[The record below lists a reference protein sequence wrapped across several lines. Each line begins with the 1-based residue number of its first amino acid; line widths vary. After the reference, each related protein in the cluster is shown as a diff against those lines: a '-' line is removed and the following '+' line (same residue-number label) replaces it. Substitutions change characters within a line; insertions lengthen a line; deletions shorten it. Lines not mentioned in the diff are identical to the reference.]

1 MFQQRPRL
9 VVITR
14 RRHDDVV
21 NLACLERAEIS
32 LGQLRRKRDVD
43 KYAYV
48 RLAPNRRDKRVGLA
62 LPIGIFRGIGLHRFH
77 SARRGSAVD
86 YRRYDRRSL
95 TACAAHG
102 LALEEMRYLDCVGLA
117 ASAALT
123 RVLASSL
130 FGVSPVD
137 PLTYASVSILL
148 IAAASAATYIP
159 ALRAMR
165 VDPMEAL
172 RSE

>member
-1 MFQQRPRL
+1 MAMGARPRHLSRIFIADGL
-9 VVITR
+9 VLT
-14 RRHDDVV
+14 
-21 NLACLERAEIS
+21 L
-32 LGQLRRKRDVD
+32 
-43 KYAYV
+43 
-48 RLAPNRRDKRVGLA
+48 
-62 LPIGIFRGIGLHRFH
+62 IGI
-77 SARRGSAVD
+77 
-86 YRRYDRRSL
+86 
-95 TACAAHG
+95 AC
-102 LALEEMRYLDCVGLA
+102 GLA